1 MSEIIKW
8 VTFEWSKN
16 TQLFDQLIVSSIDNA
31 KFVDVYEPTKQS
43 LYFTETPVLG
53 PNDEHGSFDPGSWL
67 SEAWE
72 LEKAPELARRF
83 GNTKGIYQKN
93 YKGKI
98 SVTGTF
104 YDWMKTTNSIKG
116 ANSDV
121 QAKVL
126 DMGKNMKY
134 IMQNGSK
141 SKAQVLVKVLTQW
154 ELWTSAN
161 WPGSLT
167 PDGQPLFSASHP
179 IEITGG
185 TQSNIQTWVFTT
197 DADRITA
204 LTAAVNKLRN
214 MRLSN
219 GDFVSTVAGSSEPY
233 VLKVSVP
240 EALAWKR
247 ALNGNMKYSGQ
258 GTNANAVNIFEVA
271 DFMVKVEECA
281 ILGTYDAD
289 GVMIGN
295 TTAAYLM
302 NPVYLREAEA
312 LKTYSIKP
320 LTVVTDENKDPE
332 SYVAIW
338 TMLFG
343 ADHYG
348 AELGIVKLTW
358 VAA

>member
-8 VTFEWSKN
+8 VTFEWSEN
-16 TQLFDQLIVSSIDNA
+16 TQLFDQLVVSSIDNA
-31 KFVDVYEPTKQS
+31 KFQDTYKDYKTS
-43 LYFTETPVLG
+43 LYYTETPILW
-53 PNDEHGSFDPGSWL
+53 PNDQHGSFDPGMWL
-67 SEAWE
+67 SETGE
-72 LEKAPELARRF
+72 LEKAPELERRF
-83 GNTKGIYQKN
+83 GNLKGIYQKE

-104 YDWMKTTNSIKG
+104 YDWMRTTKTIKG
-116 ANSDV
+116 ANSDI

-126 DMGKNMKY
+126 DMGKNMSY
-134 IMQNGSK
+134 IMNNGSK
-141 SKAQVLVKVLTQW
+141 TKAQVLVQVLTKW
-154 ELWTSAN
+154 HLGTAAN

-179 IEITGG
+179 IASLWT

-214 MRLSN
+214 MRLAN
-219 GDFVSTVAGSSEPY
+219 GDFVYTTAWESEPY

-258 GTNANAVNIFEVA
+258 WANANAVNIFEVA
-271 DFMVKVEECA
+271 DFMVRIEACPM
-281 ILGTYDAD
+281 LWTYDAD
-289 GVMIGN
+289 KNIIGDL
-295 TTAAYLM
+295 TSAYLM

-312 LKTYSIKP
+312 LKCYTIKD
-320 LTVVTDENKDPE
+320 LTVVTDEIKDPR

-338 TMLFG
+338 EAKFG

-348 AELGIVKLTW
+348 AELWIVKLTGQ
-358 VAA
+358 A